1 MAKDVVSV
9 FEEDNKTETTEF
21 TLLTYHLESELEN
34 YPDFGKAKMVSDFYT
49 TSFFISLMVF
59 CAYVMLF
66 VHQLVWNKI
75 ITQNYKFLF

>member
-1 MAKDVVSV
+1 
-9 FEEDNKTETTEF
+9 
-21 TLLTYHLESELEN
+21 
-34 YPDFGKAKMVSDFYT
+34 MVSDFYT